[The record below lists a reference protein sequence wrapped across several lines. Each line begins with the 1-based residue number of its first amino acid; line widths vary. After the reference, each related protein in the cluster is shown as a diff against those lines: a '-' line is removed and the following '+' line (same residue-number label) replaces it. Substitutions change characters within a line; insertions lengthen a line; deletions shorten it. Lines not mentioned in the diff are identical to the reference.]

1 MDIATYIS
9 NLNLRK
15 INSGLSVVAVTFG
28 LYLILFPF
36 VPAIRY
42 WLNGPEIKDNSVVQ
56 VTDNKSNSSKPISKN
71 SLLEIPRLN
80 MSETINTGTSVSELK
95 KGAWLLP
102 NTSTPDKKSNTVI
115 VGHRFTYDGPGVF
128 YFLDKIQVNDRLTV
142 SWQGKEYTYK
152 VASIRVVPPSEI
164 SVQDP
169 TDKPQLTLYTC
180 TPIYTATERLVIT
193 APLVGVR
200 S

>member
-1 MDIATYIS
+1 MDIVTYKS

-36 VPAIRY
+36 VPAIGY
-42 WLNGPEIKDNSVVQ
+42 WIKSPEIKDNSIVQ
-56 VTDNKSNSSKPISKN
+56 VADKESSSSKPISKN
-71 SLLEIPRLN
+71 NLLEIPRLN

-95 KGAWLLP
+95 KGAWQLP
-102 NTSTPDKKSNTVI
+102 GTSTPDKKSNTVI

-128 YFLDKIQVNDRLTV
+128 YFLDKIQVNDRLNV

-152 VASIRVVPPSEI
+152 VASIKVVPPSEV
-164 SVQDP
+164 SVQAP